1 MQQVALPV
9 VQVSPCFG
17 AGGLFWVGTCAAKW
31 QYTHYSG
38 AGPAPFSSPAPTS
51 PNTCATNAK
60 ENHYLRIDKDNKRYM
75 ATEEAFFAGNP
86 VAWGLYEALK
96 NELVWRY
103 PEMEVRVAKTQVS
116 FFDRLMFGC
125 VSFTRVRRKAEMP
138 AHFIT
143 LTLGLPEPVDSPRIA
158 VKCEPYPG
166 RWTHHI
172 VLASA
177 DEIDAELLDWID
189 RAHQFAQR

>member
-1 MQQVALPV
+1 MISTVHCGRFYKIF
-9 VQVSPCFG
+9 VSPMFHRIKLGKSRAFSLCSKLCLPPTASRLPRG
-17 AGGLFWVGTCAAKW
+17 AIVWRRRL
-31 QYTHYSG
+31 SG
-38 AGPAPFSSPAPTS
+38 PGKIAIFVST
-51 PNTCATNAK
+51 K
-60 ENHYLRIDKDNKRYM
+60 NKRQM
-75 ATEEAFFAGNP
+75 ATEEAFFAGDP
-86 VAWGLYEALK
+86 VAC
-96 NELVWRY
+96 
-103 PEMEVRVAKTQVS
+103 
-116 FFDRLMFGC
+116 GC

-138 AHFIT
+138 AHFLT

-177 DEIDAELLDWID
+177 DEIDAELLAWID

>member
-1 MQQVALPV
+1 MISTVLCGRFYKIF
-9 VQVSPCFG
+9 VSPMLHKKEDSKLLSF
-17 AGGLFWVGTCAAKW
+17 FCAASCSHPRASRWLLDWGKITIFVLTNTTSDKW
-31 QYTHYSG
+31 RRRKISG
-38 AGPAPFSSPAPTS
+38 
-51 PNTCATNAK
+51 K
-60 ENHYLRIDKDNKRYM
+60 
-75 ATEEAFFAGNP
+75 P

-96 NELVWRY
+96 KELVWRY
-103 PEMEVRVAKTQVS
+103 PEMEVRVAKTQLS

-138 AHFIT
+138 AHFLT

-172 VLASA
+172 VLASP
-177 DEIDAELLDWID
+177 DEIDSELLAWID

>member
-1 MQQVALPV
+1 
-9 VQVSPCFG
+9 
-17 AGGLFWVGTCAAKW
+17 
-31 QYTHYSG
+31 
-38 AGPAPFSSPAPTS
+38 
-51 PNTCATNAK
+51 
-60 ENHYLRIDKDNKRYM
+60 M
-75 ATEEAFFAGNP
+75 ATEEAFFAGKP

-96 NELVWRY
+96 KELVWRY

-138 AHFIT
+138 AHFLT

-172 VLASA
+172 VLASP
-177 DEIDAELLDWID
+177 DEIDSELLAWID

>member
-1 MQQVALPV
+1 MSIIPASSYPRCGCLATEV
-9 VQVSPCFG
+9 VR
-17 AGGLFWVGTCAAKW
+17 AGK
-31 QYTHYSG
+31 
-38 AGPAPFSSPAPTS
+38 
-51 PNTCATNAK
+51 NR
-60 ENHYLRIDKDNKRYM
+60 YLRIDEENKRLM
-75 ATEEAFFAGNP
+75 ATEEAFFSGKP

-96 NELVWRY
+96 KELVWRY

-138 AHFIT
+138 AQFLT
-143 LTLGLPEPVDSPRIA
+143 LTLGLPEPVDSSRIA

-172 VLASA
+172 VLASP
-177 DEIDAELLDWID
+177 DEKDSELLAWID
-189 RAHQFAQR
+189 RAHQFARRKTPKQ

>member
-1 MQQVALPV
+1 
-9 VQVSPCFG
+9 
-17 AGGLFWVGTCAAKW
+17 
-31 QYTHYSG
+31 
-38 AGPAPFSSPAPTS
+38 
-51 PNTCATNAK
+51 
-60 ENHYLRIDKDNKRYM
+60 M
-75 ATEEAFFAGNP
+75 ATEEAFFSGKP
-86 VAWGLYEALK
+86 MAWGLYEALK
-96 NELVWRY
+96 KELVWRY
-103 PEMEVRVAKTQVS
+103 PEMEFRVAKTQVS

-138 AHFIT
+138 AQFLT

-172 VLASA
+172 VLASTE
-177 DEIDAELLDWID
+177 EIDAELLAWID

>member
-1 MQQVALPV
+1 MA
-9 VQVSPCFG
+9 VSG
-17 AGGLFWVGTCAAKW
+17 DG
-31 QYTHYSG
+31 
-38 AGPAPFSSPAPTS
+38 
-51 PNTCATNAK
+51 
-60 ENHYLRIDKDNKRYM
+60 
-75 ATEEAFFAGNP
+75 
-86 VAWGLYEALK
+86 YEALK
-96 NELVWRY
+96 KELVWRY

-138 AHFIT
+138 AQFLT

-172 VLASA
+172 VLSSPE
-177 DEIDAELLDWID
+177 EIDAELLAWIE
-189 RAHQFAQR
+189 RAHLFAQR

>member
-1 MQQVALPV
+1 
-9 VQVSPCFG
+9 
-17 AGGLFWVGTCAAKW
+17 
-31 QYTHYSG
+31 
-38 AGPAPFSSPAPTS
+38 
-51 PNTCATNAK
+51 
-60 ENHYLRIDKDNKRYM
+60 M
-75 ATEEAFFAGNP
+75 ATEEAFFAGKP
-86 VAWGLYEALK
+86 AEWGLYEALK
-96 NELVWRY
+96 RELVWRY

-138 AHFIT
+138 AHFLT
-143 LTLGLPEPVDSPRIA
+143 LTLGLPEPVDSRIA

-172 VLASA
+172 VLSSP
-177 DEIDAELLDWID
+177 DEIDAELLAWID

>member
-1 MQQVALPV
+1 MGDETGRRIGPIGAPGWRRRLSGRGKITIF
-9 VQVSPCFG
+9 VS
-17 AGGLFWVGTCAAKW
+17 TK
-31 QYTHYSG
+31 
-38 AGPAPFSSPAPTS
+38 
-51 PNTCATNAK
+51 
-60 ENHYLRIDKDNKRYM
+60 NKQEM
-75 ATEEAFFAGNP
+75 ATEEEFFAGKP

-96 NELVWRY
+96 RELVWRY

-138 AHFIT
+138 AHFLT

-172 VLASA
+172 VLSSP
-177 DEIDAELLDWID
+177 DEIDAELLAWID

>member
-1 MQQVALPV
+1 MVF
-9 VQVSPCFG
+9 VSPMLHKKEDSKSLSF
-17 AGGLFWVGTCAAKW
+17 FCAANCSHPRASRWLLDWGKI
-31 QYTHYSG
+31 TIFVS
-38 AGPAPFSSPAPTS
+38 T
-51 PNTCATNAK
+51 K
-60 ENHYLRIDKDNKRYM
+60 NKRQM
-75 ATEEAFFAGNP
+75 ATEEDFFAGKS
-86 VAWGLYEALK
+86 VEWGLYEALK
-96 NELVWRY
+96 KELVWRY

-138 AHFIT
+138 AHFLT

-166 RWTHHI
+166 RWTLHV
-172 VLASA
+172 VLSSP
-177 DEIDAELLDWID
+177 DEIDAELLAWIE

>member
-1 MQQVALPV
+1 MWRTATIDTAHRNGILVRL
-9 VQVSPCFG
+9 FG
-17 AGGLFWVGTCAAKW
+17 DGGCRGGEKSL
-31 QYTHYSG
+31 
-38 AGPAPFSSPAPTS
+38 SS
-51 PNTCATNAK
+51 
-60 ENHYLRIDKDNKRYM
+60 HGRIIKQDM
-75 ATEEAFFAGNP
+75 ATEEAFFAGKQ

-96 NELVWRY
+96 KELVWRY
-103 PEMEVRVAKTQVS
+103 PEMEIRVAKTQVS

-125 VSFTRVRRKAEMP
+125 VSFTRVRRKADMP
-138 AHFIT
+138 AHFLT

-172 VLASA
+172 VISSP
-177 DEIDAELLDWID
+177 DEIDAELLAWID

>member
-1 MQQVALPV
+1 MRPPYVRQGPISA
-9 VQVSPCFG
+9 CG
-17 AGGLFWVGTCAAKW
+17 APRSLAQRIGAVCRCSCLAAEGGGCRGREKSL
-31 QYTHYSG
+31 
-38 AGPAPFSSPAPTS
+38 SSYRR
-51 PNTCATNAK
+51 K
-60 ENHYLRIDKDNKRYM
+60 DKQEM
-75 ATEEAFFAGNP
+75 ATEEAFFAGKP

-96 NELVWRY
+96 KELVWRY

-138 AHFIT
+138 AHFLT

-172 VLASA
+172 VLSSP
-177 DEIDAELLDWID
+177 DEIDAELLAWID

>member
-1 MQQVALPV
+1 MLHKKARHLPGFFCEASFALPPRGRLGATV
-9 VQVSPCFG
+9 WWYRLPGPGKIAIFVSM
-17 AGGLFWVGTCAAKW
+17 KSK
-31 QYTHYSG
+31 Q
-38 AGPAPFSSPAPTS
+38 
-51 PNTCATNAK
+51 
-60 ENHYLRIDKDNKRYM
+60 EM
-75 ATEEAFFAGNP
+75 ATEEEFFAGNP
-86 VAWGLYEALK
+86 EAWGLYEALK
-96 NELVWRY
+96 KELVWRY

-172 VLASA
+172 VLASV
-177 DEIDAELLDWID
+177 DEIDAELLAWID

>member
-1 MQQVALPV
+1 MAFKRSGVRFSYAPQKRGQQIAVLFLCSKLFSPPRFALVARL
-9 VQVSPCFG
+9 G
-17 AGGLFWVGTCAAKW
+17 K
-31 QYTHYSG
+31 
-38 AGPAPFSSPAPTS
+38 
-51 PNTCATNAK
+51 
-60 ENHYLRIDKDNKRYM
+60 NHYLRIDEYNKRQM
-75 ATEEAFFAGNP
+75 ATEEDFFAGKP

-96 NELVWRY
+96 KELVWRY

-138 AHFIT
+138 TQFLT

-177 DEIDAELLDWID
+177 DEIDAELLAWID

>member
-1 MQQVALPV
+1 MVLNFIFPHKGTAIFLLFPFTIQKKGKQHWSHFPCCSSATQVARE
-9 VQVSPCFG
+9 G
-17 AGGLFWVGTCAAKW
+17 
-31 QYTHYSG
+31 
-38 AGPAPFSSPAPTS
+38 
-51 PNTCATNAK
+51 
-60 ENHYLRIDKDNKRYM
+60 EIHYLRIVGNNKKDM
-75 ATEEAFFAGNP
+75 ATEEAFFAGDP
-86 VAWGLYEALK
+86 VAWGLYETLK
-96 NELVWRY
+96 KELVWRY

-125 VSFTRVRRKAEMP
+125 VSFARVRRKAEMP

-143 LTLGLPEPVDSPRIA
+143 LTLCLPEPVDSPRIA

-172 VLASA
+172 VLSSP
-177 DEIDAELLDWID
+177 DEIDAELLAWID

>member
-1 MQQVALPV
+1 MAHRDHRHNAQTACSRAAVWRRGDEETILQSPWANSLPARLRG
-9 VQVSPCFG
+9 F
-17 AGGLFWVGTCAAKW
+17 
-31 QYTHYSG
+31 
-38 AGPAPFSSPAPTS
+38 AGPGKIAIFVST
-51 PNTCATNAK
+51 K
-60 ENHYLRIDKDNKRYM
+60 NKRQM
-75 ATEEAFFAGNP
+75 ATEEAFFAGDP

-96 NELVWRY
+96 KELVWRY
-103 PEMEVRVAKTQVS
+103 PEMEVRVAKMQVS

-138 AHFIT
+138 AHFLT
-143 LTLGLPEPVDSPRIA
+143 LTLGLPDPVDSPRIA

-177 DEIDAELLDWID
+177 DEIDAELLAWID

>member
-1 MQQVALPV
+1 
-9 VQVSPCFG
+9 
-17 AGGLFWVGTCAAKW
+17 
-31 QYTHYSG
+31 
-38 AGPAPFSSPAPTS
+38 
-51 PNTCATNAK
+51 
-60 ENHYLRIDKDNKRYM
+60 M
-75 ATEEAFFAGNP
+75 ATEEDFFAGKP

-96 NELVWRY
+96 KELVWRY

-125 VSFTRVRRKAEMP
+125 VSFT
-138 AHFIT
+138 
-143 LTLGLPEPVDSPRIA
+143 
-158 VKCEPYPG
+158 CEPYPG

-177 DEIDAELLDWID
+177 DEIDAELLAWID

>member
-1 MQQVALPV
+1 MGDETGRRIGPIGAPGWRRRLSGRGKITIF
-9 VQVSPCFG
+9 VS
-17 AGGLFWVGTCAAKW
+17 TK
-31 QYTHYSG
+31 
-38 AGPAPFSSPAPTS
+38 
-51 PNTCATNAK
+51 
-60 ENHYLRIDKDNKRYM
+60 NKQEM
-75 ATEEAFFAGNP
+75 ATEEEFFAGKP
-86 VAWGLYEALK
+86 VAWGLYEA
-96 NELVWRY
+96 
-103 PEMEVRVAKTQVS
+103 RVAKTQVS

-138 AHFIT
+138 AHFLT

-172 VLASA
+172 VLSSP
-177 DEIDAELLDWID
+177 DEIDAELLAWID